1 MSQKLKLA
9 TKLLLLISMGFFQ
22 SFTVANQASKQ
33 QMESPEAI
41 FHPDYDVAERTV
53 SWAPVGGTGVYQVV
67 VMNMTTNTLHS
78 MINTGNTS
86 IRLTGVVSGNTY
98 GVSITKGSSSGFI
111 IIDIIDIG

>member
-1 MSQKLKLA
+1 
-9 TKLLLLISMGFFQ
+9 
-22 SFTVANQASKQ
+22 
-33 QMESPEAI
+33 
-41 FHPDYDVAERTV
+41 
-53 SWAPVGGTGVYQVV
+53 
-67 VMNMTTNTLHS
+67 MTTNTLHS